1 MRRVTF
7 AAPSESDVGTTQIT
21 LSCSWPSALPK
32 HHAEERVWERRFQR
46 QSLQTGNL
54 MRPLWCSTI
63 GFSIRLVDHLICTL
77 PRHAKC
83 PRCSRE
89 PGPALGLSSHH
100 PITTSLE
107 KFPRKTHLEHPG
119 AFIYINIYNIYIYL
133 YNQPVASRISCRH
146 IWLVSKRSFPKV
158 VHSSQ
163 FHGGPLLSLL

>member
-119 AFIYINIYNIYIYL
+119 AFIYINIYNIYIYICIINL
-133 YNQPVASRISCRH
+133 LPVG
-146 IWLVSKRSFPKV
+146 LVAGIYGWFPKGLFPKSCT
-158 VHSSQ
+158 HRNSMGAR
-163 FHGGPLLSLL
+163 F